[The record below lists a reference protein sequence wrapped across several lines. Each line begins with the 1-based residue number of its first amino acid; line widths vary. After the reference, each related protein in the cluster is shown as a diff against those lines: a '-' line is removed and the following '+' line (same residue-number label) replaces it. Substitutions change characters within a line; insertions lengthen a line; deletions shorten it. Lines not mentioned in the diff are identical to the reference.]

1 MQNKRIFISG
11 GAGFLGKH
19 IVDRYYGQ
27 NDITVFSRDEAKH
40 YYLSKLYPEVRFII
54 GDIRNYDL
62 LKRSSKHHDI
72 GIFTA
77 SLKQIDTCSHNTEE
91 ALHTIVHGAFNSK
104 RSAIENDFESACFIS
119 TDKSRAATTI
129 YGSMKYIAGESF
141 ILGNENINTRLT
153 TVIYGNV
160 MNSTGSLIPLIWSA
174 INNKIALILYEEHMT
189 RFMIDVEEAIN
200 VIESSLEL
208 RNVNVIPNLKSFLV
222 KDIFDLYEKEFGLK
236 YIIGKPRINEKIHE
250 IMASS
255 EEIPR
260 MKYLESSDCYMMH
273 PLQTYNEVS
282 FKGGEYSSMNNVI
295 SKKSLRQLLSKKDFY
310 Q

>member
-1 MQNKRIFISG
+1 
-11 GAGFLGKH
+11 
-19 IVDRYYGQ
+19 
-27 NDITVFSRDEAKH
+27 
-40 YYLSKLYPEVRFII
+40 
-54 GDIRNYDL
+54 
-62 LKRSSKHHDI
+62 
-72 GIFTA
+72 
-77 SLKQIDTCSHNTEE
+77 
-91 ALHTIVHGAFNSK
+91 
-104 RSAIENDFESACFIS
+104 
-119 TDKSRAATTI
+119 
-129 YGSMKYIAGESF
+129 MKYIAGESF
-141 ILGNENINTRLT
+141 ILGNENIDTRLT

-160 MNSTGSLIPLIWSA
+160 MNSTGSLIPLIWNA
-174 INNKIALILYEEHMT
+174 INNKIALTLYEEHMT

>member
-54 GDIRNYDL
+54 GDIRNYEL

-141 ILGNENINTRLT
+141 ILGNENIDTRLT

-160 MNSTGSLIPLIWSA
+160 MNSTGSLIPLIW
-174 INNKIALILYEEHMT
+174 NALLLFVWISRPRRAFT
-189 RFMIDVEEAIN
+189 PIR
-200 VIESSLEL
+200 
-208 RNVNVIPNLKSFLV
+208 IPLLGSM
-222 KDIFDLYEKEFGLK
+222 GS
-236 YIIGKPRINEKIHE
+236 KPRG
-250 IMASS
+250 
-255 EEIPR
+255 R
-260 MKYLESSDCYMMH
+260 F
-273 PLQTYNEVS
+273 PLS
-282 FKGGEYSSMNNVI
+282 A
-295 SKKSLRQLLSKKDFY
+295 LC
-310 Q
+310 